1 MISGVIAPHASE
13 TTTGLSPVDTQ
24 CHHPRV
30 GSSSATEGER
40 PAPPR
45 YSSCTASTPP
55 LPPNQGAIP
64 LMISP
69 VAVTCLHACM
79 HAPESDAK
87 GRSFAAHHHP
97 TQSGVAALLPRW
109 SRERRRQ
116 LWRAD
121 CFMLAALSAL
131 RQSRAPA
138 REAPTRHCYSLSP
151 ESLAWY
157 LWRERV
163 WSSVISYVTPATK
176 SVIGRR

>member
-30 GSSSATEGER
+30 GSSSATKGER
-40 PAPPR
+40 PAPRR
-45 YSSCTASTPP
+45 YSSCTASTPLSP
-55 LPPNQGAIP
+55 PPNQGAIP

-69 VAVTCLHACM
+69 VAVTCMHACM
-79 HAPESDAK
+79 HLSPMTK
-87 GRSFAAHHHP
+87 AAHHHP
-97 TQSGVAALLPRW
+97 TQSGVAALLRRW

-157 LWRERV
+157 L
-163 WSSVISYVTPATK
+163 
-176 SVIGRR
+176 